1 MSSSSRSVSSY
12 ERKTTFRSSVLL
24 VVGEPIDVASRLPA
38 YRQDER
44 AAVTALT
51 DEIGARLDE
60 VVLQAE
66 SRELLAGIARVARW
80 TSDPKSGDDPNDP
93 AAGHRRAR
101 ELSAAYARMRVRD
114 PARLEAIVAG
124 VRGYWQTLRRLGVR
138 DPWALELTA
147 PRFGTLA
154 AAVAKLVVAAP
165 LAALGAILGWI
176 PYRFAGWLAP
186 RVTKDEDILSTVKLF
201 AGALFLILGWTAEA
215 IAVGWVCGALWALP
229 TFACGVAGGYVALRF
244 EELLRDGVAGWR
256 AVSLRALHFKT
267 AQRLAERRRTL
278 ADDVARAL
286 AEEPATQ

>member
-1 MSSSSRSVSSY
+1 M
-12 ERKTTFRSSVLL
+12 
-24 VVGEPIDVASRLPA
+24 
-38 YRQDER
+38 
-44 AAVTALT
+44 
-51 DEIGARLDE
+51 
-60 VVLQAE
+60 LQAE

-101 ELSAAYARMRVRD
+101 ELSAAYARMRARD
-114 PARLEAIVAG
+114 PARLEAIVAE
-124 VRGYWQTLRRLGVR
+124 VRSYWQTLRRLGVR

-147 PRFGTLA
+147 PRVGTLA

-165 LAALGAILGWI
+165 LAALGAIMGWI
-176 PYRFAGWLAP
+176 PYRFAGWIAP
-186 RVTKDEDILSTVKLF
+186 RVTQRRGHPQHGQAVRRGAVPLSS
-201 AGALFLILGWTAEA
+201 AGRREA
-215 IAVGWVCGALWALP
+215 IAVGWLCGAIWALP
-229 TFACGVAGGYVALRF
+229 TFALGVAGGYVALRF

-267 AQRLAERRRTL
+267 AQRLAERRRAL